1 MRYSTKQYFKYW
13 WSLWAKAIGEKSLIN
28 DRYADKVA
36 IIRTLIVLLYIITNC
51 FIIAGIIHHW

>member
-1 MRYSTKQYFKYW
+1 MRYSPKQYFKYW
-13 WSLWAKAIGEKSLIN
+13 WSLWAKAIGEKSHIN